1 MTPTLNSDQAIN
13 FVKNIASK
21 NDLEDE
27 STLKVIFEWGKDIQ
41 LMEQKNIFFKVLN
54 IRNNRL
60 FINVKL

>member
-41 LMEQKNIFFKVLN
+41 LMEQKNRFFKVLN